1 MSLNPPKENR
11 LEYLDSVRGLASVSV
26 VIGHFVLAYNLDL
39 QFKFI
44 NYSPFHFF
52 YDGSAA
58 VTLFFVLSGYVL
70 TLSLEKNK
78 KPIFGAFYLK
88 RVFRIMPAYLV
99 ILVLSLIAYLFFV
112 VKPTIPANSSWIS
125 KFWSKPLDM
134 YHFAMQ
140 LIFLKP
146 GNNADLVPQNW
157 SLLIEMLFSFLMPF
171 LYLILK
177 KTNYLYLLAFNLVAY
192 FFLKIPV
199 FIVHFSLGVFLAL
212 NQQKILDFFQPI
224 KSKYKLLVILVIG
237 LLYTYRY
244 TLPVYYY
251 YYFRKQ
257 SIVLDNND
265 LLWLITGLGAFFILV
280 YCLSSYKLQRILNLR
295 PFVFIGKISYSI
307 YLSHVL
313 VLIFVIPVFISSL
326 NSMAIENKYCI
337 WLLSLG
343 ILLLLT
349 FMISY
354 LLTTFVEI
362 PMVKMANTF
371 LKKQRSNPVFSL
383 K

>member
-1 MSLNPPKENR
+1 MSLIPPKENR
-11 LEYLDSVRGLASVSV
+11 LEYLDSLRGLAAVSV
-26 VIGHFVLAYNLDL
+26 IIGHFVLAYGLDL
-39 QFKFI
+39 QLKWI

-58 VTLFFVLSGYVL
+58 VGLFYILSGYVL

-78 KPIFGAFYLK
+78 GPVLGAFYLK
-88 RVFRIMPAYLV
+88 RIFRIMPAYLV

-112 VKPTIPANSSWIS
+112 AKHTTPANSSWVS
-125 KFWSKPLDM
+125 QFWSKPLDM
-134 YHFAMQ
+134 YHFAGQ

-157 SLLIEMLFSFLMPF
+157 SLRIEMLFSFLMPF
-171 LYLILK
+171 LYLIYK
-177 KTNYLYLLAFNLVAY
+177 KTNYLYLLAFNLVLY
-192 FFLKIPV
+192 FLFSTPV
-199 FIVHFSLGVFLAL
+199 FIIHFSLGIFLAL
-212 NQQKILDFFQPI
+212 NQQKILYVFQAI
-224 KSKYKLLVILVIG
+224 KSRYKLIVILIIW

-251 YYFRKQ
+251 NFFKKQ
-257 SIVLDNND
+257 SFILNNRD
-265 LLWLITGLGAFFILV
+265 LLWVITGLGAFFILV
-280 YCLSSYKLQRILNLR
+280 YCLSSYKVQRVLNLK

-313 VLIFVIPVFISSL
+313 VLIFVIPFFIGLL
-326 NSMAIENKYCI
+326 NNIGIENKYCI
-337 WLLSLG
+337 WLSSLS
-343 ILLLLT
+343 ILLFLT
-349 FMISY
+349 FIISY

-362 PMVKMANTF
+362 PLVKMANAF
-371 LKKQRSNPVFSL
+371 LKKQKSNSALSL